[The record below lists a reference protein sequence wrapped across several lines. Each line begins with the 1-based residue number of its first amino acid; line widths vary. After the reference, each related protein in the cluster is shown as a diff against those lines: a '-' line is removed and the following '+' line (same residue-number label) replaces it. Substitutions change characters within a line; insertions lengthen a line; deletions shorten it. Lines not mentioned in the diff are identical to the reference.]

1 MITNVS
7 AAQLGDFAVAI
18 KAHATDR
25 FDNPLPLA
33 YTVHETQGGGA
44 NVSIEKD
51 IAKILIGTEELQA
64 KIAELGRQISED
76 YQGRDPLLIC
86 LLRGAVV
93 FLSDLIRAIDIP
105 LEMDF
110 MAISSYGDS
119 TESSGVV
126 RLVMDLKSNIT
137 GRNVLIVEDIVDTGR
152 TLAYILDNLRTRRPA
167 DIKVC
172 TLLSKPTRREIQID
186 LDYLGFEIPDK
197 FVVGYGLD
205 YAENYRNLPFIGI
218 LKSELYK

>member
-1 MITNVS
+1 MS
-7 AAQLGDFAVAI
+7 
-18 KAHATDR
+18 
-25 FDNPLPLA
+25 
-33 YTVHETQGGGA
+33 
-44 NVSIEKD
+44 VSIKRD
-51 IAKILIGTEELQA
+51 IAEILIGAEELQA
-64 KIAELGRQISED
+64 KVAELGRQISED
-76 YQGRDPLLIC
+76 YRGRNPLLIC

-110 MAISSYGDS
+110 IAISSYGAS

-137 GRNVLIVEDIVDTGR
+137 GRNVLIIEDIVDSGR

-172 TLLSKPTRREIQID
+172 ALLSKPSRREVQVK
-186 LDYLGFEIPDK
+186 LDYLGFEIPNK

-205 YAENYRNLPFIGI
+205 YVEHYRNLPFIGF
-218 LKSELYK
+218 LSSLPKERPDET

>member
-1 MITNVS
+1 M
-7 AAQLGDFAVAI
+7 
-18 KAHATDR
+18 
-25 FDNPLPLA
+25 
-33 YTVHETQGGGA
+33 

-51 IAKILIGTEELQA
+51 IAETLIGTEELQA
-64 KIAELGRQISED
+64 KVTELGRRISED
-76 YQGRDPLLIC
+76 YRGRNPLLIC

-93 FLSDLIRAIDIP
+93 FLSDLIRATDIP

-126 RLVMDLKSNIT
+126 RLMMDLKSNIT
-137 GRNVLIVEDIVDTGR
+137 GRDVLIVEDIVDTGR
-152 TLAYILDNLRTRRPA
+152 TLAYILANLRTRRPA
-167 DIKVC
+167 DVKVC
-172 TLLSKPTRREIQID
+172 ALLSKSSRREIEVE

-205 YAENYRNLPFIGI
+205 YAENYRNLPFIGV
-218 LKSELYK
+218 LKPELYK

>member
-1 MITNVS
+1 MN
-7 AAQLGDFAVAI
+7 L
-18 KAHATDR
+18 
-25 FDNPLPLA
+25 
-33 YTVHETQGGGA
+33 
-44 NVSIEKD
+44 SINND
-51 IAKILIGTEELQA
+51 IAEILIGAEELQA
-64 KIAELGRQISED
+64 KVAELGRQISED
-76 YQGRDPLLIC
+76 YRGRNPLLIC

-110 MAISSYGDS
+110 IAISSYGAS

-172 TLLSKPTRREIQID
+172 ALLSKPYRREVQVE
-186 LDYLGFEIPDK
+186 LDYHGFEIPDE

-205 YAENYRNLPFIGI
+205 YAEAYRNLPFIGV
-218 LKSELYK
+218 LKPELYK

>member
-1 MITNVS
+1 
-7 AAQLGDFAVAI
+7 
-18 KAHATDR
+18 
-25 FDNPLPLA
+25 
-33 YTVHETQGGGA
+33 
-44 NVSIEKD
+44 VSIKRD
-51 IAKILIGTEELQA
+51 IAEILIGTEELQG
-64 KIAELGRQISED
+64 KVAELGQQISED
-76 YQGRDPLLIC
+76 YRGRNPLLIC
-86 LLRGAVV
+86 ILRGAVL
-93 FLSDLIRAIDIP
+93 FLSDLIRATDIP

-152 TLAYILDNLRTRRPA
+152 TLAYILDNLQTRRPA

-172 TLLSKPTRREIQID
+172 ALLSKPSRREVEIK
-186 LDYLGFEIPDK
+186 LDYLGFEVPDE

-205 YAENYRNLPFIGI
+205 YAENYRNLPFIGV
-218 LKSELYK
+218 LKPELYK

>member
-1 MITNVS
+1 MS
-7 AAQLGDFAVAI
+7 
-18 KAHATDR
+18 
-25 FDNPLPLA
+25 
-33 YTVHETQGGGA
+33 
-44 NVSIEKD
+44 VSIKKD
-51 IAKILIGTEELQA
+51 IAEILIGTEELQA
-64 KIAELGRQISED
+64 KVAELGRQISDD
-76 YQGRDPLLIC
+76 YRGRDPLLIC

-110 MAISSYGDS
+110 MAISSYGAS

-137 GRNVLIVEDIVDTGR
+137 GRDVLIVEDIVDTGR
-152 TLAYILDNLRTRRPA
+152 TLTYILDNLQTRRPA

-172 TLLSKPTRREIQID
+172 ALLSKPSRREVQVK
-186 LDYLGFEIPDK
+186 LDYLGFEIPDR

-205 YAENYRNLPFIGI
+205 YGEVYRNLPFIGV
-218 LKSELYK
+218 LKPKLYK

>member
-1 MITNVS
+1 MS
-7 AAQLGDFAVAI
+7 
-18 KAHATDR
+18 
-25 FDNPLPLA
+25 
-33 YTVHETQGGGA
+33 
-44 NVSIEKD
+44 VSIKKD
-51 IAKILIGTEELQA
+51 IAEILIGADELQA
-64 KIAELGRQISED
+64 KVAELGRQISED
-76 YQGRDPLLIC
+76 YRGRNPLLIC

-93 FLSDLIRAIDIP
+93 FLSDLIRAIDVP

-110 MAISSYGDS
+110 IAISSYGAS

-152 TLAYILDNLRTRRPA
+152 TLAYILDNLWTRRPA

-172 TLLSKPTRREIQID
+172 ALLNKPYRREVQVN
-186 LDYLGFEIPDK
+186 LDYYGFEIPDE

-205 YAENYRNLPFIGI
+205 YAESYRNLPFIGV
-218 LKSELYK
+218 LKPELYE

>member
-1 MITNVS
+1 
-7 AAQLGDFAVAI
+7 
-18 KAHATDR
+18 
-25 FDNPLPLA
+25 
-33 YTVHETQGGGA
+33 
-44 NVSIEKD
+44 
-51 IAKILIGTEELQA
+51 
-64 KIAELGRQISED
+64 
-76 YQGRDPLLIC
+76 LLIC

-93 FLSDLIRAIDIP
+93 FLSDLIRVIDVP

-126 RLVMDLKSNIT
+126 RLVMDLKSHIT
-137 GRNVLIVEDIVDTGR
+137 DRDVLIVEDIVDSGR
-152 TLAYILDNLRTRRPA
+152 TLAYILDNLKTRRPA

-172 TLLSKPTRREIQID
+172 ALLSKPSRREIEVE

-205 YAENYRNLPFIGI
+205 YAENYRNLPFIGV
-218 LKSELYK
+218 LKPELYK

>member
-1 MITNVS
+1 MSIKN
-7 AAQLGDFAVAI
+7 DVA
-18 KAHATDR
+18 D
-25 FDNPLPLA
+25 
-33 YTVHETQGGGA
+33 
-44 NVSIEKD
+44 
-51 IAKILIGTEELQA
+51 ILIGTEELQA
-64 KIAELGRQISED
+64 KVAELGRQISED
-76 YQGRDPLLIC
+76 YRGRNPLLIC

-110 MAISSYGDS
+110 MAISSYGAS

-137 GRNVLIVEDIVDTGR
+137 GRDVLIVEDIVDSGR
-152 TLAYILDNLRTRRPA
+152 TLAYILDNLQTRRPA

-172 TLLSKPTRREIQID
+172 ALLSKPSRREVQVE

-205 YAENYRNLPFIGI
+205 YAEVYRNLPFIGV
-218 LKSELYK
+218 LKPELYK

>member
-1 MITNVS
+1 M
-7 AAQLGDFAVAI
+7 
-18 KAHATDR
+18 
-25 FDNPLPLA
+25 
-33 YTVHETQGGGA
+33 
-44 NVSIEKD
+44 SIEKD

-64 KIAELGRQISED
+64 KVAELGRQISED
-76 YQGRDPLLIC
+76 YRGRDPLLIC

-93 FLSDLIRAIDIP
+93 FLSDLIRAVDIP

-126 RLVMDLKSNIT
+126 RLMMDLKSNIT
-137 GRNVLIVEDIVDTGR
+137 GRSVLIVEDIVDTGR

-172 TLLSKPTRREIQID
+172 ALLSKPSRREVQIE

-205 YAENYRNLPFIGI
+205 YAENYRNLPFIGV
-218 LKSELYK
+218 LKPELYK

>member
-1 MITNVS
+1 M
-7 AAQLGDFAVAI
+7 
-18 KAHATDR
+18 
-25 FDNPLPLA
+25 
-33 YTVHETQGGGA
+33 
-44 NVSIEKD
+44 SIEKD
-51 IAKILIGTEELQA
+51 IAEILIGAEELQA
-64 KIAELGRQISED
+64 KVAELGRQISED
-76 YQGRDPLLIC
+76 YRGRNPLFIC

-93 FLSDLIRAIDIP
+93 FLSDLIRVIDIP

-110 MAISSYGDS
+110 IAISSYGSS

-137 GRNVLIVEDIVDTGR
+137 GRNVLIVEDIVDSGR

-172 TLLSKPTRREIQID
+172 ALLSKPSRREVQIE

-205 YAENYRNLPFIGI
+205 YAEVYRNLPFIGV
-218 LKSELYK
+218 LKPELYK

>member
-1 MITNVS
+1 MS
-7 AAQLGDFAVAI
+7 I
-18 KAHATDR
+18 K
-25 FDNPLPLA
+25 
-33 YTVHETQGGGA
+33 Q
-44 NVSIEKD
+44 D
-51 IAKILIGTEELQA
+51 IAEVLIGAEELQA
-64 KIAELGRQISED
+64 KVAELGRQISED
-76 YQGRDPLLIC
+76 YRGRAPLLIC

-110 MAISSYGDS
+110 IAISSYGAS

-137 GRNVLIVEDIVDTGR
+137 GRNVLIIEDIVDTGR

-167 DIKVC
+167 DVKVC
-172 TLLSKPTRREIQID
+172 ALLSKPSRREVQVK

-205 YAENYRNLPFIGI
+205 YAEGYRNLPFIGV
-218 LKSELYK
+218 LKPELYK

>member
-1 MITNVS
+1 
-7 AAQLGDFAVAI
+7 
-18 KAHATDR
+18 
-25 FDNPLPLA
+25 
-33 YTVHETQGGGA
+33 
-44 NVSIEKD
+44 VSIEKD
-51 IAKILIGTEELQA
+51 IAEILIGAEELQA
-64 KIAELGRQISED
+64 KVAELGRQISED
-76 YQGRDPLLIC
+76 YRGRDPLLIC

-93 FLSDLIRAIDIP
+93 FLSDLIRVIDIP

-110 MAISSYGDS
+110 IAISSYGSS

-137 GRNVLIVEDIVDTGR
+137 GRNVLIVEDIVDSGR

-172 TLLSKPTRREIQID
+172 ALLSKPSRREVQVE

-205 YAENYRNLPFIGI
+205 YAENYRNLPFIGV
-218 LKSELYK
+218 LRPELYK

>member
-1 MITNVS
+1 M
-7 AAQLGDFAVAI
+7 
-18 KAHATDR
+18 
-25 FDNPLPLA
+25 
-33 YTVHETQGGGA
+33 

-51 IAKILIGTEELQA
+51 IAEILIGTEELQA
-64 KIAELGRQISED
+64 KVAELGQQISED
-76 YQGRDPLLIC
+76 YRGRNPLLIC

-93 FLSDLIRAIDIP
+93 FLSDLIRATDIP

-126 RLVMDLKSNIT
+126 RLMMDLKSNIT

-167 DIKVC
+167 DVKVC
-172 TLLSKPTRREIQID
+172 ALLSKPSRREAPVEV
-186 LDYLGFEIPDK
+186 DYLGFEIPDR

-205 YAENYRNLPFIGI
+205 YAENYRNLPFIGV
-218 LKSELYK
+218 LKPELYK

>member
-1 MITNVS
+1 M
-7 AAQLGDFAVAI
+7 
-18 KAHATDR
+18 
-25 FDNPLPLA
+25 
-33 YTVHETQGGGA
+33 

-51 IAKILIGTEELQA
+51 VAEILIGTEELQA
-64 KIAELGRQISED
+64 KVTELGRQISED
-76 YQGRDPLLIC
+76 YRGRNPLLIC

-126 RLVMDLKSNIT
+126 RLMMDLKSNIT

-172 TLLSKPTRREIQID
+172 ALLSKPSRREAQVEV
-186 LDYLGFEIPDK
+186 DYLGFEIPDK

-205 YAENYRNLPFIGI
+205 YAENYRNLPFIGV
-218 LKSELYK
+218 LKPELYK

>member
-1 MITNVS
+1 M
-7 AAQLGDFAVAI
+7 
-18 KAHATDR
+18 
-25 FDNPLPLA
+25 
-33 YTVHETQGGGA
+33 
-44 NVSIEKD
+44 SIEKD

-64 KIAELGRQISED
+64 KEAELGRQISKD
-76 YQGRDPLLIC
+76 YRGRNPLLIC

-93 FLSDLIRAIDIP
+93 FLSDLIRATDIP

-110 MAISSYGDS
+110 IAISSYGAS

-172 TLLSKPTRREIQID
+172 ALLNKPYRREVQVE
-186 LDYLGFEIPDK
+186 LDYQGFEIPDE

-205 YAENYRNLPFIGI
+205 YAEAYRNLPFIGV
-218 LKSELYK
+218 LKPELYK

>member
-1 MITNVS
+1 MRE
-7 AAQLGDFAVAI
+7 QLPPSI
-18 KAHATDR
+18 ATTSDR
-25 FDNPLPLA
+25 LDNALPLA
-33 YTVHETQGGGA
+33 YTVHETRGGGT
-44 NVSIEKD
+44 NVSIKKD
-51 IAKILIGTEELQA
+51 IAEILIGAEELQA
-64 KIAELGRQISED
+64 KVAELGRQISED
-76 YQGRDPLLIC
+76 YRGRDPLLIC

-110 MAISSYGDS
+110 IAISSYGAS

-126 RLVMDLKSNIT
+126 RLVMDLKSHIT
-137 GRNVLIVEDIVDTGR
+137 GRNVLIVEDIVDSGR
-152 TLAYILDNLRTRRPA
+152 TLAYILDNLQTRRPA

-172 TLLSKPTRREIQID
+172 ALLSKPSRREVQVE

-205 YAENYRNLPFIGI
+205 YAESYRNLPFIGV
-218 LKSELYK
+218 LKPELYK

>member
-1 MITNVS
+1 M
-7 AAQLGDFAVAI
+7 
-18 KAHATDR
+18 
-25 FDNPLPLA
+25 
-33 YTVHETQGGGA
+33 
-44 NVSIEKD
+44 NVSIKKD
-51 IAKILIGTEELQA
+51 IAEILIGAEELQA

-76 YQGRDPLLIC
+76 YRGRDPLLIC

-110 MAISSYGDS
+110 MAISSYGAS

-126 RLVMDLKSNIT
+126 RLMMDLKSNIT
-137 GRNVLIVEDIVDTGR
+137 GRDVLIVEDIVDTGR
-152 TLAYILDNLRTRRPA
+152 TLAYMLENLQTRRPA

-172 TLLSKPTRREIQID
+172 ALLSKPSRREVQVE

-205 YAENYRNLPFIGI
+205 YAENYRNLPFIGV
-218 LKSELYK
+218 LKPELYK

>member
-1 MITNVS
+1 M
-7 AAQLGDFAVAI
+7 
-18 KAHATDR
+18 
-25 FDNPLPLA
+25 
-33 YTVHETQGGGA
+33 

-51 IAKILIGTEELQA
+51 IAEILIGTEELQA
-64 KIAELGRQISED
+64 KVAELGQQISED
-76 YQGRDPLLIC
+76 YQERNPLLIC

-93 FLSDLIRAIDIP
+93 FLSDLIRATDIP

-126 RLVMDLKSNIT
+126 RLMMDLKSNIT

-167 DIKVC
+167 DVKVC
-172 TLLSKPTRREIQID
+172 ALLSKPSRREAPVEV
-186 LDYLGFEIPDK
+186 DYLGFEIPDK

-205 YAENYRNLPFIGI
+205 YAENYRNLPFIGV
-218 LKSELYK
+218 LKPELYK

>member
-1 MITNVS
+1 M
-7 AAQLGDFAVAI
+7 
-18 KAHATDR
+18 
-25 FDNPLPLA
+25 
-33 YTVHETQGGGA
+33 
-44 NVSIEKD
+44 NVSIKKD
-51 IAKILIGTEELQA
+51 IAEILIGAEELQA

-76 YQGRDPLLIC
+76 YRGRDPLLIC

-110 MAISSYGDS
+110 MAISSYGAS

-152 TLAYILDNLRTRRPA
+152 TLAYMLENLQTRRPA

-172 TLLSKPTRREIQID
+172 TLLSKPSRREVQVK
-186 LDYLGFEIPDK
+186 LDYLGFEIPDR

-205 YAENYRNLPFIGI
+205 YAENYRNLPFIGV
-218 LKSELYK
+218 LKPELYK

>member
-1 MITNVS
+1 MSEYVDHFACTATVV
-7 AAQLGDFAVAI
+7 LDFSVRS
-18 KAHATDR
+18 KLR
-25 FDNPLPLA
+25 
-33 YTVHETQGGGA
+33 GGTS
-44 NVSIEKD
+44 VSIKND
-51 IAKILIGTEELQA
+51 IAEILIGAEELQA
-64 KIAELGRQISED
+64 KVAQLGRQISKD
-76 YQGRDPLLIC
+76 YRGRDPLLIC

-110 MAISSYGDS
+110 MAISSYGAS

-152 TLAYILDNLRTRRPA
+152 TLAYILDNLQTRRPA

-172 TLLSKPTRREIQID
+172 ALLSKPSRREIEVE
-186 LDYLGFEIPDK
+186 LDYLGFDIPDK

-205 YAENYRNLPFIGI
+205 YAENYRNLPFIGV
-218 LKSELYK
+218 LKPELYR

>member
-1 MITNVS
+1 MS
-7 AAQLGDFAVAI
+7 I
-18 KAHATDR
+18 K
-25 FDNPLPLA
+25 
-33 YTVHETQGGGA
+33 
-44 NVSIEKD
+44 KD
-51 IAKILIGTEELQA
+51 IAEILIGAEELQA
-64 KIAELGRQISED
+64 KVAELGRQISED
-76 YQGRDPLLIC
+76 YRGRNPLLIC
-86 LLRGAVV
+86 LLRGAVI
-93 FLSDLIRAIDIP
+93 FLSDLIRATDIP

-126 RLVMDLKSNIT
+126 RLMMDLKSNIT
-137 GRNVLIVEDIVDTGR
+137 GRSVLIVEDIVDTGR

-172 TLLSKPTRREIQID
+172 ALLSKPSRREIQVK

-205 YAENYRNLPFIGI
+205 YAEAYRNLPFIGV
-218 LKSELYK
+218 LKPELYK

>member
-1 MITNVS
+1 M
-7 AAQLGDFAVAI
+7 
-18 KAHATDR
+18 
-25 FDNPLPLA
+25 
-33 YTVHETQGGGA
+33 
-44 NVSIEKD
+44 SIEKD
-51 IAKILIGTEELQA
+51 VAEILIGAEELQA
-64 KIAELGRQISED
+64 KIAELGRQISKD
-76 YQGRDPLLIC
+76 YRGRNPLLIC

-110 MAISSYGDS
+110 IAISSYGAS

-137 GRNVLIVEDIVDTGR
+137 GRNVLIVEDIVDSGR
-152 TLAYILDNLRTRRPA
+152 TLAYILDNLQTRRPA

-172 TLLSKPTRREIQID
+172 TLLSKPSRREVQVELEYI
-186 LDYLGFEIPDK
+186 GFEIPDE

-205 YAENYRNLPFIGI
+205 YAEAYRNLPFIGV
-218 LKSELYK
+218 LKPELYK

>member
-1 MITNVS
+1 MSV
-7 AAQLGDFAVAI
+7 
-18 KAHATDR
+18 
-25 FDNPLPLA
+25 
-33 YTVHETQGGGA
+33 
-44 NVSIEKD
+44 EKD
-51 IAKILIGTEELQA
+51 IAEILIGTEELQA
-64 KIAELGRQISED
+64 KVAELGRQISED
-76 YQGRDPLLIC
+76 YRGRNPLLIC

-93 FLSDLIRAIDIP
+93 FLSDLIRATDIP

-126 RLVMDLKSNIT
+126 RLMMDLKSNIT

-167 DIKVC
+167 DVKVC
-172 TLLSKPTRREIQID
+172 ALLSKPSRREAPVEV
-186 LDYLGFEIPDK
+186 DYLGFEIPDK

-205 YAENYRNLPFIGI
+205 YAENYRNLPFIGV
-218 LKSELYK
+218 LKPELYK

>member
-1 MITNVS
+1 M
-7 AAQLGDFAVAI
+7 
-18 KAHATDR
+18 
-25 FDNPLPLA
+25 
-33 YTVHETQGGGA
+33 
-44 NVSIEKD
+44 NVSIKKD
-51 IAKILIGTEELQA
+51 IAEILIGTEELQA

-76 YQGRDPLLIC
+76 YRGQNPLLIC

-152 TLAYILDNLRTRRPA
+152 TLAYMLDNLQTRRPA

-172 TLLSKPTRREIQID
+172 C
-186 LDYLGFEIPDK
+186 
-197 FVVGYGLD
+197 
-205 YAENYRNLPFIGI
+205 
-218 LKSELYK
+218 

>member
-1 MITNVS
+1 MF
-7 AAQLGDFAVAI
+7 Q
-18 KAHATDR
+18 
-25 FDNPLPLA
+25 FDNTLPLA
-33 YTVHETQGGGA
+33 YTVHETRGGGM

-51 IAKILIGTEELQA
+51 IAAILIGTEELQA
-64 KIAELGRQISED
+64 KVAELGRQISED
-76 YQGRDPLLIC
+76 YRGRNPLLIC

-93 FLSDLIRAIDIP
+93 FLSDLIRATDIP

-126 RLVMDLKSNIT
+126 RLMMDLKSNIT

-167 DIKVC
+167 DVKVC
-172 TLLSKPTRREIQID
+172 ALLSKPSRREAPVEV
-186 LDYLGFEIPDK
+186 DYLGFEIPDK

-205 YAENYRNLPFIGI
+205 YAENYRNLPFIGV
-218 LKSELYK
+218 LKPELYK

>member
-1 MITNVS
+1 M
-7 AAQLGDFAVAI
+7 
-18 KAHATDR
+18 
-25 FDNPLPLA
+25 
-33 YTVHETQGGGA
+33 
-44 NVSIEKD
+44 NVSIKKD
-51 IAKILIGTEELQA
+51 VAEILIGTEELQA

-76 YQGRDPLLIC
+76 YQGRNPLLIC

-126 RLVMDLKSNIT
+126 RLMMDLKSNIT

-152 TLAYILDNLRTRRPA
+152 TLAYILDNLQTRRPA

-172 TLLSKPTRREIQID
+172 ALLSKPSRREVQVD
-186 LDYLGFEIPDK
+186 LNYLGFEIPDK

-205 YAENYRNLPFIGI
+205 YAENYRNLPFIGV
-218 LKSELYK
+218 LKPELYK

>member
-1 MITNVS
+1 M
-7 AAQLGDFAVAI
+7 
-18 KAHATDR
+18 
-25 FDNPLPLA
+25 
-33 YTVHETQGGGA
+33 

-51 IAKILIGTEELQA
+51 IAEILIGTEELQA
-64 KIAELGRQISED
+64 KVAELGRQISED
-76 YQGRDPLLIC
+76 YRDRNPLLIC

-93 FLSDLIRAIDIP
+93 FLSDLIRATDIP

-126 RLVMDLKSNIT
+126 RLMMDLKSNIT

-167 DIKVC
+167 DVKVC
-172 TLLSKPTRREIQID
+172 ALLSKPSRREIEVE

-205 YAENYRNLPFIGI
+205 YAENYRNLPFIGV
-218 LKSELYK
+218 LKPEPYK

>member
-1 MITNVS
+1 MLLRQQ
-7 AAQLGDFAVAI
+7 AEF
-18 KAHATDR
+18 R
-25 FDNPLPLA
+25 
-33 YTVHETQGGGA
+33 GGMS
-44 NVSIEKD
+44 VSIKKD
-51 IAKILIGTEELQA
+51 IAEILIGAEELQA
-64 KIAELGRQISED
+64 KVAELGRQISED
-76 YQGRDPLLIC
+76 YRGRNPLLIC

-110 MAISSYGDS
+110 MAISSYGAS

-126 RLVMDLKSNIT
+126 RLVMDLKSSIT
-137 GRNVLIVEDIVDTGR
+137 GRDVLIVEDIVDTGR

-172 TLLSKPTRREIQID
+172 ALLSKPSRREVQVE

-205 YAENYRNLPFIGI
+205 YAENYRNLPFIGV
-218 LKSELYK
+218 LKPELYK